1 MEKSSDGGL
10 ELLQKFS
17 NFSIDLQ
24 GSFRY
29 QVLNPVKAKSCTKP
43 QVAMKLKSCQGLVCQ
58 GPSHIK
64 AKLAKSQVKTKLK
77 SSQVSKVIDGFNHPV
92 PAALHVEHECFLHQQ
107 LEKDLIGAFHH
118 YRGVDNQRPA
128 PKKHPELDQ
137 LLKEK
142 YRGLDDFHRAKEKVP
157 STKEDSH

>member
-1 MEKSSDGGL
+1 M
-10 ELLQKFS
+10 LLQIC
-17 NFSIDLQ
+17 SI
-24 GSFRY
+24 
-29 QVLNPVKAKSCTKP
+29 
-43 QVAMKLKSCQGLVCQ
+43 M
-58 GPSHIK
+58 
-64 AKLAKSQVKTKLK
+64 
-77 SSQVSKVIDGFNHPV
+77 IDY
-92 PAALHVEHECFLHQQ
+92 FL
-107 LEKDLIGAFHH
+107 LCARAFHH